1 MYFQNHVLPATE
13 LWNAFLQIVKRKY
26 YINAVFESCA
36 KKAYRVHVSQFK
48 AKSINPSLRHF
59 NMNCCHFRYY

>member
-1 MYFQNHVLPATE
+1 MYFQNHVLSATE

-36 KKAYRVHVSQFK
+36 KK
-48 AKSINPSLRHF
+48 SIQGAFESV
-59 NMNCCHFRYY
+59 